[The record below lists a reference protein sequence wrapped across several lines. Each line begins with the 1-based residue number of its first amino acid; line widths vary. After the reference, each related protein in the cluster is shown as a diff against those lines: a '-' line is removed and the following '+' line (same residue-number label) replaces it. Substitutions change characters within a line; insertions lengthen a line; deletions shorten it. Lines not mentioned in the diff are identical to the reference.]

1 MMVPVLNAG
10 KAGTVGFEL
19 QKAARELGEAGVD
32 EPRREAGILMAVALG
47 VDRAVVWTHPE
58 RELNAAEYHR
68 WRRLL
73 ARRVSREPL
82 AYITGE
88 KEFFGRRFIV
98 TPAVLV
104 PRPETEV
111 LVQAVLDRLPA
122 GLPLRV
128 ADVGTGAGVVAVT
141 VACERPSYYVLA
153 TDISSSA
160 CDVAHENAH
169 RHRVDDRVYV
179 FTGSLLDPLAHFW
192 PLDAVVANLPYVPS
206 TQISTLPPEV
216 SRFEPREALDGGPAG
231 LSLIERLSHDALSA
245 VRPGGLVACEV
256 GQGQAEAV
264 VSLWGTLGYS
274 HIEVIPDLAGIP
286 RVVVGCL
293 GDTRADGGQATGASH
308 ADEDRAG

>member
-1 MMVPVLNAG
+1 MTVPVLNAG

-19 QKAARELGEAGVD
+19 QRAAEELGRAGVD

-47 VDRAVVWTHPE
+47 IDRAAVWTHPE
-58 RELNAAEYHR
+58 RPLNAVEYRR
-68 WRRLL
+68 WRRFL
-73 ARRVSREPL
+73 ARRASREPL

-88 KEFFGRRFIV
+88 KEFFGRSFIV

-111 LVQAVLDRLPA
+111 LVQAVLDRLPG

-153 TDISSSA
+153 TDISAAA
-160 CDVAHENAH
+160 CDVAHENAR

-179 FTGSLLDPLAHFW
+179 FTGSLLEPVAHFW

-206 TQISTLPPEV
+206 TQMSTLPPEV

-231 LSLIERLSHDALSA
+231 LDLIERLSHESLRA
-245 VRPGGLVACEV
+245 VRPGGLVAFEV
-256 GQGQAEAV
+256 GQGQAQAV
-264 VSLWGTLGYS
+264 ASLWKKLGYS
-274 HIEVIPDLAGIP
+274 HIEVIPDLAGVP
-286 RVVVGCL
+286 RVVVGRL
-293 GDTRADGGQATGASH
+293 GDTRADQGEARGASH
-308 ADEDRAG
+308 EDEDRES